1 MRLAPAA
8 PPEAS
13 CEGRISLLKRRHGL
27 NRCHRYRG
35 FKGMQR
41 WAGLGVIAD
50 TLINSL
56 LAASFS
62 YVDSSTGARDASNSG
77 GESGNSP
84 GPASST

>member
-1 MRLAPAA
+1 MV
-8 PPEAS
+8 PPGQKWRNG
-13 CEGRISLLKRRHGL
+13 CEGHISLLKRRHGS
-27 NRCHRYRG
+27 NRYRRYRG
-35 FKGMQR
+35 FKGMHR

-77 GESGNSP
+77 SEAGNSP